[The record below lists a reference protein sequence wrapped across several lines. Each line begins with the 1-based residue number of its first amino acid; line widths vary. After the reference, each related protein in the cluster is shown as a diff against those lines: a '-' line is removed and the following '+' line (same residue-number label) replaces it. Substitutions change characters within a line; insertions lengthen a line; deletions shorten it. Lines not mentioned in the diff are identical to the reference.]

1 MDGCHSMLFPGIFSE
16 FRTSVKSRPKISGIL
31 TNIVRGLKVPSPGH
45 TGCEVINMNPK
56 RHQQRL
62 CEDLRLD
69 PEARICPAFD
79 CTSIKLFAAPDAG
92 EMGFRVLDNCA
103 EENIK

>member
-1 MDGCHSMLFPGIFSE
+1 MDGCHYILFPGIFSK
-16 FRTSVKSRPKISGIL
+16 FRTSAGTSPKKSGIL
-31 TNIVRGLKVPSPGH
+31 TKPPGRLTAGFSGH
-45 TGCEVINMNPK
+45 TAPEVITMNKK

-62 CEDLRLD
+62 WEDLRLD
-69 PEARICPAFD
+69 PESRICPAFD

-103 EENIK
+103 EENMK